1 MQESIHLRPLKL
13 SDVKKKYLS
22 WVNDPSVLEYLN
34 IGKQRLKHQDLVKY
48 VTDSPNNGRYNY
60 AVITKYS
67 KNYIGNSSI
76 WSIKPD
82 DKTFEIGW
90 FIGEKNFWGGH
101 YSSMVIFYLFKIAFI
116 EMGLEKCVG
125 SVDKRH
131 IKARMTNKFSGF
143 KEKGTYRLFWEK
155 ENKTVPR
162 IKLEITKKDWLKNAE
177 LLCSQHPELYKI

>member
-34 IGKQRLKHQDLVKY
+34 IGMQRLKHQDLVKY

-76 WSIKPD
+76 YSIKSD

-90 FIGEKNFWGGH
+90 FIGDKKFWGGH
-101 YSSMVIFYLFKIAFI
+101 YSSMVIFNLFKIGFI

-125 SVDKRH
+125 RVDKKH

-143 KEKGTYRLFWEK
+143 IEKETYSRYWEK
-155 ENKTVPR
+155 ENKTVTQ
-162 IKLEITKKDWLKNAE
+162 IKLEITKKDWLKKAD
-177 LLCSQHPELYKI
+177 LLCSQYPELYEF